1 MEERMK
7 KELFLIS
14 ILLFL
19 CCWIDLK
26 PLDLMQSKNTMI
38 RVHVSGAVEK
48 EEDVTV
54 PMYSTVKDVLE
65 NIQLLTDADTS
76 TLNPSTILKDADI
89 LNIPFQKNAE
99 EMQHI
104 SINTASL
111 TELQQIPGIG
121 PSLAQ
126 RIVEYRE
133 QEGLFQAITDLMHVK
148 GIGEAKFEKMK
159 DFVTL

>member
-1 MEERMK
+1 MK

-19 CCWIDLK
+19 CCCIDLK
-26 PLDLMQSKNTMI
+26 PLDLQQAQNTSI

-65 NIQLLTDADTS
+65 HVQLLTEADTS
-76 TLNPSTILKDADI
+76 SLNPSMILKDADI
-89 LNIPFQKNAE
+89 LNIPFCKNTD
-99 EMQHI
+99 EMQRI

-111 TELQQIPGIG
+111 IELQKIPGIG

-126 RIVEYRE
+126 RIIDFRE